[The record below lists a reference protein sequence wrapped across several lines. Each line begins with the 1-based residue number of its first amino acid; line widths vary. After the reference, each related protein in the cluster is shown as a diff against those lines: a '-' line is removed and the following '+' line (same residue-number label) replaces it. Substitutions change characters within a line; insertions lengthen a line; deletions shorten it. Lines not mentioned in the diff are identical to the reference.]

1 MEIITRKIT
10 EEEIEVYINLLM
22 SKIDSWHYFAG
33 PCLSSNKE
41 WYDEDAA
48 PQIVD
53 ELKCLYAD
61 NSNFKLL
68 QSKLVELGLIPDDII
83 IVIDN
88 GISSTLPIY
97 TSIETICYEETGSVL
112 AKAFFGNET
121 HLLNNYGEILY
132 ENYYDELELGIGN
145 LLMIRINEYYD
156 TQFEHRFPNYPY
168 EIFNYSS
175 QFLKDRKI
183 EFKTEPNTKYYIIA
197 HPGYYR
203 KDEIIGNGDVFVFEN
218 LPLGK
223 YSVKKYLESEDDSS
237 PFGGNKTETVLE
249 KSIGETSQNFKDF
262 TYNYEIFPST
272 NNYEKY
278 RLKLLEIYNSS
289 HHKEEVIKELL
300 AFSSDSKDLF
310 SIFPYLTDNL
320 RMDIDILLA
329 LFIRLLYCDNYMFWD
344 KYTRERN
351 KTEILQPLP
360 LNLSEIILL
369 IENNDKRLNDIKR
382 NFPIVIPYEHEKYVG
397 ENKRNTIVSFIKQNI
412 SRIKEVLFLFP
423 QILQYANLNT
433 LTESEMLLLGDN
445 EQTMLFAADED
456 DDVLK
461 IASDRLKNNREF
473 IEKMIL
479 INGSHINKSGIFKTD
494 RELVKA
500 ALLSEEPTYK
510 LDKDI
515 LNLFSSDR
523 EIMTLYVNQNQYN
536 IKDVSDE
543 LLADKEFLS
552 SLIGEDLH
560 VSHLYY
566 SQSEKSIFKEYLKD
580 KDLVKR
586 LLCNYPG
593 NIDKVD
599 ESFKSDRDIMIAIIS
614 KKDYGNYIKYGND
627 QVKND
632 KEILELSVSD
642 SVYNIK
648 YAGEIILKDTD
659 FLIEIIKKYPD
670 CFNHLPEE
678 VQKVVERKM
687 AELGMQYELII
698 KKQVEEL
705 EIKNNEKKIL
715 SGNIK
720 KLMQQIEND
729 LKNSSNLD
737 NNMKEEDNDS
747 LPF

>member
-1 MEIITRKIT
+1 
-10 EEEIEVYINLLM
+10 
-22 SKIDSWHYFAG
+22 
-33 PCLSSNKE
+33 
-41 WYDEDAA
+41 
-48 PQIVD
+48 
-53 ELKCLYAD
+53 
-61 NSNFKLL
+61 
-68 QSKLVELGLIPDDII
+68 
-83 IVIDN
+83 
-88 GISSTLPIY
+88 
-97 TSIETICYEETGSVL
+97 
-112 AKAFFGNET
+112 
-121 HLLNNYGEILY
+121 
-132 ENYYDELELGIGN
+132 
-145 LLMIRINEYYD
+145 
-156 TQFEHRFPNYPY
+156 
-168 EIFNYSS
+168 
-175 QFLKDRKI
+175 
-183 EFKTEPNTKYYIIA
+183 
-197 HPGYYR
+197 
-203 KDEIIGNGDVFVFEN
+203 
-218 LPLGK
+218 
-223 YSVKKYLESEDDSS
+223 
-237 PFGGNKTETVLE
+237 
-249 KSIGETSQNFKDF
+249 
-262 TYNYEIFPST
+262 
-272 NNYEKY
+272 
-278 RLKLLEIYNSS
+278 
-289 HHKEEVIKELL
+289 
-300 AFSSDSKDLF
+300 
-310 SIFPYLTDNL
+310 
-320 RMDIDILLA
+320 
-329 LFIRLLYCDNYMFWD
+329 MFWD